1 MDIRRESPKNRGLFM
16 VRPALLPLFSLLLCS
31 CASVSV
37 SKVEVLKSQPPAKA
51 PEKILV
57 RPFEFY
63 DPNVRV
69 DRSGESLAW
78 AKNDIREK
86 FTRHLVRRLKTHVA
100 PAEAVAATAPLPR
113 GNYWLVEGRFDRVYQ
128 GSRML
133 RSVVGFGFGGTK
145 LDTSVVV
152 SDLSGS
158 KPRPFLLIQLTG
170 GSNASPGAIGTAMY
184 FVSGVT
190 ALGSATNL
198 VEGLRSGLTFDV
210 MRSSRETAASLTEY
224 LHEQGAFTDK
234 QVLKSKRL
242 GALSYPWW
250 PFNPKAPRKQGS
262 VTVTPVEPTP
272 GSGTTMPAK
281 PPAR

>member
-1 MDIRRESPKNRGLFM
+1 M
-16 VRPALLPLFSLLLCS
+16 VRLSLLPLFCLLLCS

-37 SKVEVLKSQPPAKA
+37 RKVEVLKSQPPSTV

-57 RPFEFY
+57 RPFDFY
-63 DPNVRV
+63 EANVRV

-86 FTRHLVRRLKTHVA
+86 FTRHLVRRLKNHVA
-100 PAEAVAATAPLPR
+100 PAEAIAATAPLPR

-128 GSRML
+128 GSRAL
-133 RSVVGFGFGGTK
+133 RSLVGFGFGGTK

-152 SDLSGS
+152 SDLSGR

-224 LHEQGAFTDK
+224 LHDEGAFTDT

-250 PFNPKAPRKQGS
+250 PFNPKTPRKQGS
-262 VTVTPVEPTP
+262 VTVTPVEP
-272 GSGTTMPAK
+272 